1 MVGLLLIDCE
11 KGLSILFLELQVGE
25 LGLLLGQELLKLD
38 IQFDLQL
45 RVVWLDEHVMVFLNE
60 IKDRQNLIFIKVILV
75 FLEQPR

>member
-25 LGLLLGQELLKLD
+25 LGLLLSQELLKLD

-45 RVVWLDEHVMVFLNE
+45 RVVWLDEHVMVFINE
-60 IKDRQNLIFIKVILV
+60 IEDLQNLLLVKVVLV
-75 FLEQPR
+75 FLKQPR